1 MILAILS
8 CVGKY
13 YILSYAVNN
22 ILLIM
27 SQIVIEQKKDK
38 MTEPYGIKSI
48 HIPVMLKE
56 VLEYLKPQEGNVFL
70 DGTIGLG
77 GHSESILEAIGEK
90 GHLIGIDRDQ
100 NALSLAEK
108 RLEKY
113 KKQCNFVYGNFRD
126 FDKISK
132 DLGIRNLDGILLDI
146 GVSSLQIDNPDRGFN
161 IRAEGPLDMR
171 MDQNAHLSAYDL
183 VNSLSEKEI
192 AAILWDYGQE
202 RFANRIARVLVENRH
217 KKPIDST
224 RELRHLIMR
233 AMPYKKKRQK
243 THPATRSFQAFRIA
257 VNREL
262 DALEKALDKCVD
274 MLKPGARIG
283 VISFHSL
290 EDRIVKVKFRDFA
303 KEDKLKLIVKKP
315 LRPSDEEV
323 DQNPRCR
330 SARLRIAERI

>member
-1 MILAILS
+1 MPQLAI
-8 CVGKY
+8 
-13 YILSYAVNN
+13 
-22 ILLIM
+22 
-27 SQIVIEQKKDK
+27 EQTKDE
-38 MTEPYGIKSI
+38 MTESYGVKSI
-48 HIPVMLKE
+48 HIPVMLQE
-56 VLEYLKPQEGNVFL
+56 VLEYLRPQEGNVFL

-77 GHSESILEAIGEK
+77 GHAESILEAIGEK
-90 GHLIGIDRDQ
+90 GRLIGIDRDQ

-113 KKQCNFVYGNFRD
+113 AKQCNFIYGNFRD

-146 GVSSLQIDNPDRGFN
+146 GVSSLQLDNPDRGFN

-171 MDQNAHLSAYDL
+171 MDQNGKISAYDL

-192 AAILWDYGQE
+192 AIILKDFGEE
-202 RFANRIARVLVENRH
+202 RFASRIARVLVENRH

-233 AMPYKKKRQK
+233 AMPYRKKREK
-243 THPATRSFQAFRIA
+243 IHPATRSFQAFRIA

-262 DALEKALDKCVD
+262 DALDKALDKCVD
-274 MLKPGARIG
+274 MLKPSGRIG

-315 LRPSDEEV
+315 LRPSEKEI